1 MIEAVRAEGIETA
14 QAFHFAGAIET
25 IERLE
30 RLGFV
35 DVRAWLV
42 PETIAF
48 DTDEAL
54 EEYLLTPYLR
64 PATGLPDQE
73 LRRLAKAAAARLP
86 TRAIEYVR
94 LNVLARR
101 GWSAP
106 VTPAPTAPDAAS
118 SDPDAPVRELRLRFR
133 CDGPSVLRLDEPPG
147 QGMARPTPTDALKP
161 MEAMWRS

>member
-1 MIEAVRAEGIETA
+1 VLDHDRLFEGLAAVLRSGGQVSVQCGGEGNAASMIEAVRAEGIETA
-14 QAFHFAGAIET
+14 HAFHFAGAIEI

-64 PATGLPDQE
+64 PATGLPDRE
-73 LRRLAKAAAARLP
+73 LRRLAKAAAARLS
-86 TRAIEYVR
+86 TRAIDYVR

-101 GWSAP
+101 GWSGP
-106 VTPAPTAPDAAS
+106 VSPAPTAPDAAS
-118 SDPDAPVRELRLRFR
+118 SDPDTPVRELRLRF
-133 CDGPSVLRLDEPPG
+133 SV
-147 QGMARPTPTDALKP
+147 
-161 MEAMWRS
+161 